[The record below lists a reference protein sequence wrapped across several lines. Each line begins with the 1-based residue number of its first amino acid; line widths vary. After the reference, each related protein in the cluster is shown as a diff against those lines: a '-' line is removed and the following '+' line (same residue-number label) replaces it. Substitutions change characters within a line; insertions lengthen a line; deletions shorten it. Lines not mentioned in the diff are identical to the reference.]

1 MVCRKRGGLLNSDVF
16 TYNGNRL
23 EVVNDFNYLET
34 VFNYA
39 GNFSLNQQ
47 QLVGKGLK
55 ALMDKSQVIHV
66 LWNCHLE

>member
-1 MVCRKRGGLLNSDVF
+1 
-16 TYNGNRL
+16 L